1 MDISLINSESL
12 ALLSRMAG
20 QELQKKDA
28 TPAVVFMASLLCV
41 LMGVIYQDGK
51 ITPQERERWQT
62 NLTRLIPPNSNL
74 KKLVPIFTKHILFF
88 RIYKNFNDLLLLMST
103 LSDSEKLLLIGF
115 GYQMS
120 ASDGE
125 IEPREKDYLENLAN
139 QINIDSRHIQIFESA
154 FTDLVI
160 EDQEAL
166 IEVHSLLDPAQF
178 QLLDNIFVLAA
189 KNIVEVLP
197 AKPRLKRDKIRV
209 LPNYDNLKQFQEY
222 RQELDNICYHF
233 YQIIA
238 QEEHQVWSKS
248 LIDDIQEISQ
258 KNQSKRFRVTV
269 VGEFSQGKSTFL
281 NALVGEEIQ
290 PVREIPCTGVVSV
303 LRYGEQKRVICCYKD
318 GRKEDI
324 AIEDYQEKVS
334 ISEEAAIGNL
344 SDELAHC
351 KIEEIIF
358 EHPDLDICSSGVE
371 IIDSPGLNEHPDREA
386 ITQKI
391 LKDTDAAIFI
401 TSASRCLAKSERD
414 VIEGLKVTLNA
425 GLSDQPANNLFI
437 LVNFWDL
444 VQTEKG
450 RNQIPKRIE
459 ENIQGK
465 KPIIS
470 GENRIHYISAK
481 LALDAIVNNEHN
493 EYIETFDYF
502 INCLQEFLVNER
514 GKIEV
519 TSNVNR
525 IQALSEIADNDLK
538 QFERILE
545 GKIKISE
552 SAKLEILEKIG
563 EASGLYLRISDQA
576 KYSVAVSQE
585 YATASWNKWV
595 QGLEERIVN
604 KGGTLTSGHSP
615 LVEQEKVLQDYCEQ
629 FTQDLSDEIQNWIN
643 NLQSEIL
650 SKQAKELNS
659 VIYSALEAI
668 RIDLQKLGNQLGTN
682 LDEQFTSSMA
692 SNIRANNLGIN
703 YFMASSENNDEG
715 GFNMFGSLGAGAVG
729 LTAGA
734 LLGIFGLGLGF
745 IPALIVG
752 GLGGLATAIGG
763 LKFLF
768 GKPDQD
774 EVYTQYKRQIYN
786 LGFQKFFESEKEIF
800 NTIVEKIE
808 LVYQERYLVFADF
821 IEQAMALYE
830 NLIEQQEKAHT
841 KTLEEKE
848 KTIVW
853 INQQHEKLEK
863 IQNELEAIVT
873 QVTS

>member
-51 ITPQERERWQT
+51 ITPEERERWQT
-62 NLTRLIPPNSNL
+62 NLTRLIPANSNL

-88 RIYKNFNDLLLLMST
+88 RIYNNFNDLLLLMST

-125 IEPREKDYLENLAN
+125 IELREKDYLENLAN

-154 FTDLVI
+154 FTDLII

-197 AKPRLKRDKIRV
+197 AKPKLKRDKIRV

-222 RQELDNICYHF
+222 RQELDNICYRF

-238 QEEHQVWSKS
+238 QEEHQVWSKN
-248 LIDDIQEISQ
+248 LINDIQEISQ

-344 SDELAHC
+344 SDELADC

-414 VIEGLKVTLNA
+414 VIEGLKLTLNA

-502 INCLQEFLVNER
+502 INCIQEFLVNER

-538 QFERILE
+538 QYEKILD

-563 EASGLYLRISDQA
+563 EASGRDVRILEQA
-576 KYSVAVSQE
+576 KYSVAVSVE
-585 YATASWNKWV
+585 YAIESWNKWV
-595 QGLEERIVN
+595 EKLQDRIA
-604 KGGTLTSGHSP
+604 KKADTWTSEHSP
-615 LVEQEKVLQDYCEQ
+615 LIEPEKALQDYGQ
-629 FTQDLSDEIQNWIN
+629 QLTQCLSEEIQNWIDD
-643 NLQSEIL
+643 LQSEIL
-650 SKQAKELNS
+650 SQQVKELNNLIHS
-659 VIYSALEAI
+659 ELEAI

-682 LDEQFTSSMA
+682 LDEQFTSNMA
-692 SNIRANNLGIN
+692 SNIRANDLGIN
-703 YFMASSENNDEG
+703 YFMAGSENNDEG
-715 GFNMFGSLGAGAVG
+715 GLSVFDGLGAVADG
-729 LTAGA
+729 LTAGV
-734 LLGIFGLGLGF
+734 LLSILSF
-745 IPALIVG
+745 IPALIIG
-752 GLGGLATAIGG
+752 GLGSLATAIKG
-763 LKFLF
+763 FLF

-774 EVYTQYKRQIYN
+774 QVYYTLYTQCKRQIYN
-786 LGFQKFFESEKEIF
+786 LGFKKFFESEKEIF

-830 NLIEQQEKAHT
+830 NLIEQQEESHT

-853 INQQHEKLEK
+853 INQQHQKLK
-863 IQNELEAIVT
+863 NIQNELEAIVT
-873 QVTS
+873 QVSS

>member
-1 MDISLINSESL
+1 
-12 ALLSRMAG
+12 
-20 QELQKKDA
+20 
-28 TPAVVFMASLLCV
+28 
-41 LMGVIYQDGK
+41 MGVIYQDGK
-51 ITPQERERWQT
+51 ITHEERERWQT
-62 NLTRLIPPNSNL
+62 NLTRLIPANSNL

-88 RIYKNFNDLLLLMST
+88 RIYNNFNDLLLLMST

-125 IEPREKDYLENLAN
+125 IELREKDYLENLAN

-154 FTDLVI
+154 FTDLII

-166 IEVHSLLDPAQF
+166 GEVHSLLDPAQF

-189 KNIVEVLP
+189 KNIVEFLP
-197 AKPRLKRDKIRV
+197 AKPKLKRDKIRV

-222 RQELDNICYHF
+222 RQELDNICDQF

-238 QEEHQVWSKS
+238 QEEHQVWSKN
-248 LIDDIQEISQ
+248 LINDIQEISQ

-351 KIEEIIF
+351 EIEEIIF

-386 ITQKI
+386 ITQKF

-450 RNQIPKRIE
+450 RTQIPKRIE

-465 KPIIS
+465 NPIIS

-502 INCLQEFLVNER
+502 INCIQDFLVNER

-538 QFERILE
+538 QYEKILD

-563 EASGLYLRISDQA
+563 EASGRDVRILEQA
-576 KYSVAVSQE
+576 KYSVAVSVE
-585 YATASWNKWV
+585 YAIESWNKWV
-595 QGLEERIVN
+595 EKLQDRIAKKVY
-604 KGGTLTSGHSP
+604 TWTSKHSP
-615 LVEQEKVLQDYCEQ
+615 FADKDKVLQDYCEQ
-629 FTQDLSDEIQNWIN
+629 FTQDLSEEIQNWIDD
-643 NLQSEIL
+643 LQSEIL
-650 SKQAKELNS
+650 SQQVKELNS
-659 VIYSALEAI
+659 LIHSELEAI

-682 LDEQFTSSMA
+682 LDDQFTSSMA

-703 YFMASSENNDEG
+703 SFRAGSKNNDEG
-715 GFNMFGSLGAGAVG
+715 GFNVLGGLGAGG

-734 LLGIFGLGLGF
+734 LLGFVGLGF
-745 IPALIVG
+745 IPVLIVG
-752 GLGGLATAIGG
+752 GLATLIGG
-763 LKFLF
+763 FFF
-768 GKPDQD
+768 GGPDED
-774 EVYTQYKRQIYN
+774 EVYNQCKWQVYD
-786 LGFQKFFESEKEIF
+786 LGFKKFFESEEETF

-821 IEQAMALYE
+821 IEQAIALYE
-830 NLIEQQEKAHT
+830 NLIEQQEEAHT

-853 INQQHEKLEK
+853 INQQHQKLKK

-873 QVTS
+873 QVSS

>member
-1 MDISLINSESL
+1 MDISLINSECL

-41 LMGVIYQDGK
+41 LMGVIYQDGT
-51 ITPQERERWQT
+51 ITPQERERWKT
-62 NLTRLIPPNSNL
+62 NLTHLIPPNSNL

-88 RIYKNFNDLLLLMST
+88 KIYQNLNDLLLLMSP
-103 LSDSEKLLLIGF
+103 LSDAEKLLLIGF

-125 IEPREKDYLENLAN
+125 IELREKDYLENLAN

-154 FTDLVI
+154 FTNLVI

-166 IEVHSLLDPAQF
+166 IEVHRLLDPAQF

-189 KNIVEVLP
+189 KHIVEILP
-197 AKPRLKRDKIRV
+197 QKPRLKRDKIRV
-209 LPNYDNLKQFQEY
+209 VPNYENLKQIQSDH
-222 RQELDNICYHF
+222 QELDNICYQF

-238 QEEHQVWSKS
+238 QNDHQVSWSKN
-248 LIDDIQEISQ
+248 LIDDLQEISK

-303 LRYGEQKRVICCYKD
+303 LRYGEEKRVICCYKD
-318 GRKEDI
+318 GRKEDLP
-324 AIEDYQEKVS
+324 IENYQEKVS

-351 KIEEIIF
+351 EIEEIIF
-358 EHPDLDICSSGVE
+358 EHPDLDLCSSGVE

-414 VIEGLKVTLNA
+414 VIEGLKVTLNS

-450 RNQIPKRIE
+450 RTQIPKRIE

-465 KPIIS
+465 NPIIS

-493 EYIETFDYF
+493 EYIESFDYF
-502 INCLQEFLVNER
+502 INCLQDFLVNER
-514 GKIEV
+514 GKLEV
-519 TSNVNR
+519 AASVNR
-525 IQALSEIADNDLK
+525 IQALTEIADNDLK
-538 QFERILE
+538 QYEKILE
-545 GKIKISE
+545 GEIKISE
-552 SAKLEILEKIG
+552 SAKLEIFEKIG

-585 YATASWNKWV
+585 YATESWNKWV

-604 KGGTLTSGHSP
+604 KGGKLTSVHSP

-650 SKQAKELNS
+650 SQQAKELNS
-659 VIYSALEAI
+659 VLYSALEAI
-668 RIDLQKLGNQLGTN
+668 RRDLQKLGNQLGTN
-682 LDEQFTSSMA
+682 LDEQFTSNIA

-703 YFMASSENNDEG
+703 YFIAGSENNDEG
-715 GFNMFGSLGAGAVG
+715 EFNMFGGLGAGLGAGAVG
-729 LTAGA
+729 LTAGV
-734 LLGIFGLGLGF
+734 LLGILGLGF
-745 IPALIVG
+745 IPAIIG
-752 GLGGLATAIGG
+752 GLGGLATAIS
-763 LKFLF
+763 FLF
-768 GKPDQD
+768 GKKPDQD

-786 LGFQKFFESEKEIF
+786 LGFKKFFESEKEIF

-808 LVYQERYLVFADF
+808 LVYQERYLVFG
-821 IEQAMALYE
+821 AL
-830 NLIEQQEKAHT
+830 
-841 KTLEEKE
+841 
-848 KTIVW
+848 
-853 INQQHEKLEK
+853 
-863 IQNELEAIVT
+863 
-873 QVTS
+873 

>member
-1 MDISLINSESL
+1 
-12 ALLSRMAG
+12 
-20 QELQKKDA
+20 
-28 TPAVVFMASLLCV
+28 
-41 LMGVIYQDGK
+41 
-51 ITPQERERWQT
+51 
-62 NLTRLIPPNSNL
+62 
-74 KKLVPIFTKHILFF
+74 
-88 RIYKNFNDLLLLMST
+88 
-103 LSDSEKLLLIGF
+103 
-115 GYQMS
+115 
-120 ASDGE
+120 
-125 IEPREKDYLENLAN
+125 
-139 QINIDSRHIQIFESA
+139 RHIQIFESA
-154 FTDLVI
+154 FSDLVI

-166 IEVHSLLDPAQF
+166 VEVHSLLDPAQF

-189 KNIVEVLP
+189 KNILEFLP

-222 RQELDNICYHF
+222 RQQLNNICDQF
-233 YQIIA
+233 YQIID
-238 QEEHQVWSKS
+238 QNKHQVWSKN

-351 KIEEIIF
+351 EIEEIIF

-450 RNQIPKRIE
+450 RTQIPKRIE

-465 KPIIS
+465 NPIIS

-502 INCLQEFLVNER
+502 INCLQDFLVNER
-514 GKIEV
+514 GKLEV
-519 TSNVNR
+519 ASSVNR
-525 IQALSEIADNDLK
+525 IQALTESADNDLK
-538 QFERILE
+538 QYEKILE

-552 SAKLEILEKIG
+552 SAKLEIFEKIG
-563 EASGLYLRISDQA
+563 EASGRDLRILEQA
-576 KYSVAVSQE
+576 KYSVAVSVE
-585 YATASWNKWV
+585 YAIESWNKWV
-595 QGLEERIVN
+595 EKLQDRIAKKVY
-604 KGGTLTSGHSP
+604 TWTSKHSP
-615 LVEQEKVLQDYCEQ
+615 FADKDKVLQDYCEQ
-629 FTQDLSDEIQNWIN
+629 FTQDLSEEIQNWIDD
-643 NLQSEIL
+643 LQSEIL
-650 SKQAKELNS
+650 SQQVKELNS
-659 VIYSALEAI
+659 LIHSELEAI

-682 LDEQFTSSMA
+682 LDDQFTSSMA

-703 YFMASSENNDEG
+703 SFRAGSKNNDEG
-715 GFNMFGSLGAGAVG
+715 GFNVLGGLGAGG

-734 LLGIFGLGLGF
+734 LLGFVGLGF
-745 IPALIVG
+745 IPVLIVG
-752 GLGGLATAIGG
+752 GLATLIGG
-763 LKFLF
+763 FFF
-768 GKPDQD
+768 GGPDED
-774 EVYTQYKRQIYN
+774 EVYNQCKWQVYD
-786 LGFQKFFESEKEIF
+786 LGFKKFFESEEETF

-830 NLIEQQEKAHT
+830 NLIEQQEEAHT

-853 INQQHEKLEK
+853 INQQHQKLKK
-863 IQNELEAIVT
+863 IQNELEA
-873 QVTS
+873 

>member
-51 ITPQERERWQT
+51 ITPEERERWQT

-125 IEPREKDYLENLAN
+125 IELREKDYLENLAN

-154 FTDLVI
+154 FTDVII

-222 RQELDNICYHF
+222 RQQLNNICDQF
-233 YQIIA
+233 YKIID
-238 QEEHQVWSKS
+238 QNKHQVWSKK
-248 LIDDIQEISQ
+248 LIDDIQEISK

-324 AIEDYQEKVS
+324 PIEDYQEKAS

-351 KIEEIIF
+351 EIEEIIF

-391 LKDTDAAIFI
+391 LKNTDAAIFI

-502 INCLQEFLVNER
+502 INCIQDFLVNER

-519 TSNVNR
+519 ASSVNR
-525 IQALSEIADNDLK
+525 IQALTEIADNDLK
-538 QFERILE
+538 QYEKISE

-552 SAKLEILEKIG
+552 SAKLEIFEKIG
-563 EASGLYLRISDQA
+563 EASGREIRVLEQA
-576 KYSVAVSQE
+576 KYSITVSVE
-585 YATASWNKWV
+585 YAIESWNEWV
-595 QGLEERIVN
+595 EKLQDRIAKKVD
-604 KGGTLTSGHSP
+604 TWTSKHSP
-615 LVEQEKVLQDYCEQ
+615 FADKEKVLQDYCEQ
-629 FTQDLSDEIQNWIN
+629 FTQDLSEEIQNWIDD
-643 NLQSEIL
+643 LQSEIL
-650 SKQAKELNS
+650 SQQVKELNRLIHS
-659 VIYSALEAI
+659 ELEAI

-703 YFMASSENNDEG
+703 SFRAGSKNNDEG
-715 GFNMFGSLGAGAVG
+715 GFNVFGGLGAGG

-734 LLGIFGLGLGF
+734 LLGFVGLGF
-745 IPALIVG
+745 IPVLIVG
-752 GLGGLATAIGG
+752 GLVGLIAGFFFGG
-763 LKFLF
+763 
-768 GKPDQD
+768 PDED
-774 EVYTQYKRQIYN
+774 EVYNQCKWQVYD
-786 LGFQKFFESEKEIF
+786 LGFKKFFESEEEIF
-800 NTIVEKIE
+800 NTTVENIE
-808 LVYQERYLVFADF
+808 LVYQERYLVVADF
-821 IEQAMALYE
+821 IEQAIALYE
-830 NLIEQQEKAHT
+830 NLIEQQEEAHT

-853 INQQHEKLEK
+853 INEQHQKLEK
-863 IQNELEAIVT
+863 IQNELDAIIT
-873 QVTS
+873 QVSS

>member
-51 ITPQERERWQT
+51 ITPEERERWQT
-62 NLTRLIPPNSNL
+62 NLTRLIPANSNL

-88 RIYKNFNDLLLLMST
+88 RIYNNFNDLLLLMST

-125 IEPREKDYLENLAN
+125 IELREKDYLENLAN

-154 FTDLVI
+154 FTDLII

-166 IEVHSLLDPAQF
+166 GEVHSLLDPAQF

-209 LPNYDNLKQFQEY
+209 LPNYDNLKQFQNY
-222 RQELDNICYHF
+222 RQELDNICYRF

-248 LIDDIQEISQ
+248 LIHDIQEISK
-258 KNQSKRFRVTV
+258 KNQSKRFRLTV

-318 GRKEDI
+318 GHQEDI
-324 AIEDYQEKVS
+324 PIEDYQEKAS

-351 KIEEIIF
+351 EIEEIIF

-414 VIEGLKVTLNA
+414 VIEGLKVTLNT

-502 INCLQEFLVNER
+502 INCIQDFLVNER

-525 IQALSEIADNDLK
+525 IQALTEIADNDLK
-538 QFERILE
+538 KYEKILE

-552 SAKLEILEKIG
+552 SAKLEIFEKIG
-563 EASGLYLRISDQA
+563 AASGLYLRISDQA

-585 YATASWNKWV
+585 YATESWNKWV
-595 QGLEERIVN
+595 QGLEERIFN
-604 KGGTLTSGHSP
+604 KAGTLTSGHSP

-650 SKQAKELNS
+650 SQQAKELNS
-659 VIYSALEAI
+659 VIYSAVEAI
-668 RIDLQKLGNQLGTN
+668 RIDLQKLDNQLGIN

-703 YFMASSENNDEG
+703 YFMAGSENNDEG
-715 GFNMFGSLGAGAVG
+715 GFNVFGGLGAGAVG
-729 LTAGA
+729 LTAGV
-734 LLGIFGLGLGF
+734 LLGILGLGF
-745 IPALIVG
+745 IPAIIG
-752 GLGGLATAIGG
+752 GLGGLATAIG
-763 LKFLF
+763 FLF
-768 GKPDQD
+768 GKKPDQD

-808 LVYQERYLVFADF
+808 LVYQERYLVVADI
-821 IEQAMALYE
+821 IEQAIALYE
-830 NLIEQQEKAHT
+830 NLIEQQEEAHT

-853 INQQHEKLEK
+853 INEQHQKLEK
-863 IQNELEAIVT
+863 IQDELKAIVT
-873 QVTS
+873 QITR

>member
-1 MDISLINSESL
+1 MDISLINSECL

-41 LMGVIYQDGK
+41 LMGVIYQDGT
-51 ITPQERERWQT
+51 ITPQERERWKT
-62 NLTRLIPPNSNL
+62 NLTHLIPPNSNL

-88 RIYKNFNDLLLLMST
+88 KIYQNLNDLLLLISP
-103 LSDSEKLLLIGF
+103 LSDTEKLLLIGF

-125 IEPREKDYLENLAN
+125 IELREKDYLENIAD

-154 FTDLVI
+154 FTNLVI

-166 IEVHSLLDPAQF
+166 IEVHRLLDPAQF
-178 QLLDNIFVLAA
+178 QLLDNIFVIAA
-189 KNIVEVLP
+189 KHIVEFLP
-197 AKPRLKRDKIRV
+197 QKPRLKRDKIRV
-209 LPNYDNLKQFQEY
+209 LPNYENLKQIQSDH
-222 RQELDNICYHF
+222 QELDNICYQF

-238 QEEHQVWSKS
+238 QDEHQVCWSKN
-248 LIDDIQEISQ
+248 LIDDLQEISK

-303 LRYGEQKRVICCYKD
+303 LRYGEEKRVICCYKD
-318 GRKEDI
+318 GRKEDLP
-324 AIEDYQEKVS
+324 IENYQEKVS

-344 SDELAHC
+344 SDELTHC
-351 KIEEIIF
+351 EIEEIIF

-414 VIEGLKVTLNA
+414 VIEGLKLTLNS

-465 KPIIS
+465 NPIIS

-502 INCLQEFLVNER
+502 INCLQDFLVNER
-514 GKIEV
+514 GKLEV
-519 TSNVNR
+519 ASSVNR
-525 IQALSEIADNDLK
+525 IQALTEIADNDLK
-538 QFERILE
+538 QYEKILE

-552 SAKLEILEKIG
+552 SAKLEIFEKIG
-563 EASGLYLRISDQA
+563 EASGRDLKILEQA
-576 KYSVAVSQE
+576 KYSITVSVE
-585 YATASWNKWV
+585 YAIESWNKWA
-595 QGLEERIVN
+595 QGLGERIAKKAN
-604 KGGTLTSGHSP
+604 TWTSQHSP
-615 LVEQEKVLQDYCEQ
+615 FADKEKVLQDYCEQ
-629 FTQDLSDEIQNWIN
+629 FTQDLSEEIQNWIDD
-643 NLQSEIL
+643 LQSEIL
-650 SKQAKELNS
+650 SQQVKELNS
-659 VIYSALEAI
+659 LIHSELEAI

-682 LDEQFTSSMA
+682 LDEQFTSNMA

-703 YFMASSENNDEG
+703 SFMAGSQNNDEG
-715 GFNMFGSLGAGAVG
+715 GFNMFGSLGAGG
-729 LTAGA
+729 LTTGA
-734 LLGIFGLGLGF
+734 LLGILGLGF
-745 IPALIVG
+745 IPALLVG
-752 GLGGLATAIGG
+752 GLAAVIGG
-763 LKFLF
+763 FLF

-774 EVYTQYKRQIYN
+774 EVYTQCKWQVYD
-786 LGFQKFFESEKEIF
+786 LGFKKFFESEEETF
-800 NTIVEKIE
+800 NTIIENIE
-808 LVYQERYLVFADF
+808 LVYQERYLVVADI

-830 NLIEQQEKAHT
+830 NLIEQQEEAHT

-853 INQQHEKLEK
+853 INKQHQKLK
-863 IQNELEAIVT
+863 NIQNELEAIVT
-873 QVTS
+873 EVTY

>member
-1 MDISLINSESL
+1 
-12 ALLSRMAG
+12 MAG

-51 ITPQERERWQT
+51 ITPEERERWQT
-62 NLTRLIPPNSNL
+62 NLTRLIPANSNL

-88 RIYKNFNDLLLLMST
+88 RIYNNFNDLLLLMST

-125 IEPREKDYLENLAN
+125 IELREKDYLENLAN

-154 FTDLVI
+154 FTDLII

-166 IEVHSLLDPAQF
+166 GEVHSLLDPAQF

-189 KNIVEVLP
+189 KNIVEFLP

-222 RQELDNICYHF
+222 RQQLNNICDQF
-233 YQIIA
+233 YQIID
-238 QEEHQVWSKS
+238 QNKHQVWSKN
-248 LIDDIQEISQ
+248 LIDDIQEISK

-324 AIEDYQEKVS
+324 AIEDYQEKAS

-344 SDELAHC
+344 SNELADC
-351 KIEEIIF
+351 EIEEIIF

-414 VIEGLKVTLNA
+414 VIEGLKLTLNA

-481 LALDAIVNNEHN
+481 LALDAIVNNENN

-519 TSNVNR
+519 TSNVNQ
-525 IQALSEIADNDLK
+525 IQALTKIADNELK
-538 QFERILE
+538 QDEKILE
-545 GKIKISE
+545 GKIKIPE
-552 SAKLEILEKIG
+552 SKKLEIFEKIG
-563 EASGLYLRISDQA
+563 EASGRDLRILDQA

-585 YATASWNKWV
+585 YATESWNKWV
-595 QGLEERIVN
+595 QGLEERIV
-604 KGGTLTSGHSP
+604 KKAVTWTSEHSP
-615 LVEQEKVLQDYCEQ
+615 FVEPEKALQDYGKQ
-629 FTQDLSDEIQNWIN
+629 FTQCLSEEIQNWIDD
-643 NLQSEIL
+643 LQSEIL
-650 SKQAKELNS
+650 SQQVKELNS
-659 VIYSALEAI
+659 LIHSELEAI
-668 RIDLQKLGNQLGTN
+668 RIDLQELGNQLGTN
-682 LDEQFTSSMA
+682 LDEQFTSNMA
-692 SNIRANNLGIN
+692 SNIRANDLGIN
-703 YFMASSENNDEG
+703 YFMAGSENNNEG
-715 GFNMFGSLGAGAVG
+715 GLSVFEGLGAVADG
-729 LTAGA
+729 LTTGV
-734 LLGIFGLGLGF
+734 LLSILSF
-745 IPALIVG
+745 IPALIIG
-752 GLGGLATAIGG
+752 GLGSLASAIKG
-763 LKFLF
+763 FLF

-774 EVYTQYKRQIYN
+774 QVYTQCKRQIYN
-786 LGFQKFFESEKEIF
+786 LGFKKFFESEKEIF

-808 LVYQERYLVFADF
+808 LVYQERYLVVADI
-821 IEQAMALYE
+821 IEQAIALYE
-830 NLIEQQEKAHT
+830 NLIEQQEESHT

-853 INQQHEKLEK
+853 INQQHQKLEK
-863 IQNELEAIVT
+863 IQNGLEAIIT
-873 QVTS
+873 QFTS

>member
-51 ITPQERERWQT
+51 ITPEERERWQT

-88 RIYKNFNDLLLLMST
+88 RIYNNFNDLFLLMST

-125 IEPREKDYLENLAN
+125 IELREKDYLENLAN

-154 FTDLVI
+154 FTDLII

-166 IEVHSLLDPAQF
+166 GEVHSLLDPAQF

-189 KNIVEVLP
+189 KNIVEILP

-248 LIDDIQEISQ
+248 LIHDIQEISK

-324 AIEDYQEKVS
+324 AIEDYQEKAS

-344 SDELAHC
+344 SDELADC

-414 VIEGLKVTLNA
+414 VIEGLKVTLNT

-502 INCLQEFLVNER
+502 INCIQEFLVNER

-525 IQALSEIADNDLK
+525 IQALTEIADNDLK
-538 QFERILE
+538 QYEKILE

-552 SAKLEILEKIG
+552 SKKLEIFEKIG

-604 KGGTLTSGHSP
+604 KAGTLTSGHSP

-629 FTQDLSDEIQNWIN
+629 FTQYLSDEIQNWIN

-668 RIDLQKLGNQLGTN
+668 RIDLKKLGNQLGTN
-682 LDEQFTSSMA
+682 LDEQFTSNMA

-703 YFMASSENNDEG
+703 YFMAGSENNDEG
-715 GFNMFGSLGAGAVG
+715 GFNMFGGLGAGAVG

-830 NLIEQQEKAHT
+830 NLIEQQEEAHT

-853 INQQHEKLEK
+853 INEQHQKLEK
-863 IQNELEAIVT
+863 IQNELGAIVT
-873 QVTS
+873 QVSS

>member
-1 MDISLINSESL
+1 MVKLRL
-12 ALLSRMAG
+12 
-20 QELQKKDA
+20 KKE
-28 TPAVVFMASLLCV
+28 
-41 LMGVIYQDGK
+41 K
-51 ITPQERERWQT
+51 RWQT

-74 KKLVPIFTKHILFF
+74 KKLVPIFTKYILFF
-88 RIYKNFNDLLLLMST
+88 GIYKNFSDLLLLMST

-125 IEPREKDYLENLAN
+125 IELREKDYLENLAN
-139 QINIDSRHIQIFESA
+139 QIDIDYRHIQIFESA
-154 FTDLVI
+154 FSDLVI
-160 EDQEAL
+160 EDQDAL

-209 LPNYDNLKQFQEY
+209 LPNYENLKQFQEY
-222 RQELDNICYHF
+222 RQQLNNICDQF

-238 QEEHQVWSKS
+238 QNKHQIWSKN
-248 LIDDIQEISQ
+248 LINDIQEISK
-258 KNQSKRFRVTV
+258 KNQLKRFRVTV

-290 PVREIPCTGVVSV
+290 PVREIPCTGVVSI

-344 SDELAHC
+344 SDELANC
-351 KIEEIIF
+351 EIEEIIF

-414 VIEGLKVTLNA
+414 VIEGLKLTLNT

-450 RNQIPKRIE
+450 RHQIPKRIE

-502 INCLQEFLVNER
+502 INCIQEFLVNER

-519 TSNVNR
+519 TSSVNR
-525 IQALSEIADNDLK
+525 IQALTEIANNDLK
-538 QFERILE
+538 QFEKILE

-552 SAKLEILEKIG
+552 SAKLEIFEKIG
-563 EASGLYLRISDQA
+563 EATGRDIRILEQA
-576 KYSVAVSQE
+576 QYSIAISQE
-585 YATASWNKWV
+585 HAAESWNKWV
-595 QGLEERIVN
+595 EKLQDRIAKKVD
-604 KGGTLTSGHSP
+604 KWTSKHSP
-615 LVEQEKVLQDYCEQ
+615 FADKEKVLQDYCEQ
-629 FTQDLSDEIQNWIN
+629 FTQCLSEEIQNWIDD
-643 NLQSEIL
+643 LQSEIL
-650 SKQAKELNS
+650 SQQVKELNNLIHS
-659 VIYSALEAI
+659 ELEAI
-668 RIDLQKLGNQLGTN
+668 RIDLQKLGNQLGIN

-703 YFMASSENNDEG
+703 SFRAGSENNDEG
-715 GFNMFGSLGAGAVG
+715 GFNVFGGLGAGG
-729 LTAGA
+729 LAS
-734 LLGIFGLGLGF
+734 LLLTVAGLGF
-745 IPALIVG
+745 IPVIVG
-752 GLGGLATAIGG
+752 GLAAFIGG
-763 LKFLF
+763 FLF
-768 GKPDQD
+768 GVGGPNQD
-774 EVYTQYKRQIYN
+774 EVYTQCKWQVYD
-786 LGFQKFFESEKEIF
+786 LGFKKFFESQEETF
-800 NTIVEKIE
+800 NTIFENIE
-808 LVYQERYLVFADF
+808 LVYQERYLVVADF
-821 IEQAMALYE
+821 IEQAIALYE
-830 NLIEQQEKAHT
+830 NLIEQQEEAHT

-853 INQQHEKLEK
+853 INQQHQKLEK
-863 IQNELEAIVT
+863 IQSELEAIVT
-873 QVTS
+873 EFTS

>member
-41 LMGVIYQDGK
+41 LMGVIYQDGT

-74 KKLVPIFTKHILFF
+74 KKLVPLFTKHILFF
-88 RIYKNFNDLLLLMST
+88 GIYKNFKDLLLLMSP

-125 IEPREKDYLENLAN
+125 IEVREKDYLENLAD
-139 QINIDSRHIQIFESA
+139 QINIDSRHIQIFEST
-154 FTDLVI
+154 FTNLVI

-189 KNIVEVLP
+189 KHIVEILP
-197 AKPRLKRDKIRV
+197 QKPRLKRDKIRV
-209 LPNYDNLKQFQEY
+209 VPNYENLKQIQSDH
-222 RQELDNICYHF
+222 QELDNICYQF

-238 QEEHQVWSKS
+238 QNDHQVSWSKN
-248 LIDDIQEISQ
+248 LIDDLQEISK

-303 LRYGEQKRVICCYKD
+303 LRYGEEKRVICCYKD
-318 GRKEDI
+318 GRKEDLP
-324 AIEDYQEKVS
+324 IENYQEKVS

-351 KIEEIIF
+351 EIEEIIF
-358 EHPDLDICSSGVE
+358 EHPDLDLCSSGVE

-414 VIEGLKVTLNA
+414 VIEGLKVTLNS

-465 KPIIS
+465 NPIIS

-493 EYIETFDYF
+493 EYIESFDYF
-502 INCLQEFLVNER
+502 INCLQDFLVNER
-514 GKIEV
+514 GKLEV
-519 TSNVNR
+519 ASSVNR
-525 IQALSEIADNDLK
+525 IQALTEIADNDLK
-538 QFERILE
+538 QYEKILE
-545 GKIKISE
+545 GEIKISE
-552 SAKLEILEKIG
+552 SAKLEIFEKIG

-585 YATASWNKWV
+585 YATESWNKWV

-604 KGGTLTSGHSP
+604 KGGKLTSVHSP

-650 SKQAKELNS
+650 SQQAKELNS
-659 VIYSALEAI
+659 VLYSALEAI
-668 RIDLQKLGNQLGTN
+668 RRDLQKLGNQLGTN
-682 LDEQFTSSMA
+682 LDEQFTSNMA

-703 YFMASSENNDEG
+703 YFMAGSENNDEG
-715 GFNMFGSLGAGAVG
+715 EFNMFGGLGAGLGAGAVG
-729 LTAGA
+729 LTAGV
-734 LLGIFGLGLGF
+734 LLGILGLGF
-745 IPALIVG
+745 IPAIIG
-752 GLGGLATAIGG
+752 GLGGLATAIS
-763 LKFLF
+763 FLF
-768 GKPDQD
+768 GKKPDQD

-786 LGFQKFFESEKEIF
+786 LGFKKFFESEKEIF

-830 NLIEQQEKAHT
+830 SLIEKQEEAHT

-853 INQQHEKLEK
+853 INKQHQKLK
-863 IQNELEAIVT
+863 NIQNELEAIVT
-873 QVTS
+873 EVTY

>member
-51 ITPQERERWQT
+51 ITPEERERWQT

-74 KKLVPIFTKHILFF
+74 KKLVPIFTKYILFF
-88 RIYKNFNDLLLLMST
+88 RIYKNFNDLLLLMSN

-125 IEPREKDYLENLAN
+125 IELREKDYLENLAH

-154 FTDLVI
+154 FTNLVI

-166 IEVHSLLDPAQF
+166 IEVHRLVDPAQF

-189 KNIVEVLP
+189 KHIVEILP
-197 AKPRLKRDKIRV
+197 QKPRLKRDKIRV
-209 LPNYDNLKQFQEY
+209 LPNYENLKQIQSDH
-222 RQELDNICYHF
+222 QELDNICYQF

-238 QEEHQVWSKS
+238 QDEHQVCWSKN
-248 LIDDIQEISQ
+248 LIDDLQEISK

-324 AIEDYQEKVS
+324 PIENYQEKAS

-344 SDELAHC
+344 SDELADC
-351 KIEEIIF
+351 KIEKIIF

-414 VIEGLKVTLNA
+414 VIEGLKLTLNS

-465 KPIIS
+465 NPIIS

-514 GKIEV
+514 GKLEV
-519 TSNVNR
+519 ASSVNR
-525 IQALSEIADNDLK
+525 IQALTESADNDLK
-538 QFERILE
+538 QYEKILE

-552 SAKLEILEKIG
+552 SAKLEIFEKIG
-563 EASGLYLRISDQA
+563 EASGRDLRILEQA
-576 KYSVAVSQE
+576 KYSITVSLE
-585 YATASWNKWV
+585 YTAESWNKW
-595 QGLEERIVN
+595 LEESQDRIAKKV
-604 KGGTLTSGHSP
+604 GTWASEHSP
-615 LVEQEKVLQDYCEQ
+615 FVDKEKVLQDYCEQ
-629 FTQDLSDEIQNWIN
+629 FTQDLSEEIQNWID

-650 SKQAKELNS
+650 SQQVKELNS
-659 VIYSALEAI
+659 LIHSELEAI

-703 YFMASSENNDEG
+703 SFRAGSKNNDEG
-715 GFNMFGSLGAGAVG
+715 GFNVLGGLGAGG

-734 LLGIFGLGLGF
+734 LLGFVGLGF
-745 IPALIVG
+745 IPVLIVG
-752 GLGGLATAIGG
+752 GLAAVIGG
-763 LKFLF
+763 FFF
-768 GKPDQD
+768 GGPNQD
-774 EVYTQYKRQIYN
+774 EVYTQCKWQVYD
-786 LGFQKFFESEKEIF
+786 LGFKKFFESEEETF
-800 NTIVEKIE
+800 NTIIENIE
-808 LVYQERYLVFADF
+808 LVYQERYLVVADI
-821 IEQAMALYE
+821 IEQAIALYE
-830 NLIEQQEKAHT
+830 NLIEQQEEAHT

-853 INQQHEKLEK
+853 INKQHQKLK
-863 IQNELEAIVT
+863 NIQNELEAIVT
-873 QVTS
+873 EVTY

>member
-1 MDISLINSESL
+1 MDISLINCESL

-125 IEPREKDYLENLAN
+125 IELREKDYLENLAY

-154 FTDLVI
+154 FSDLVI

-166 IEVHSLLDPAQF
+166 VEVHSLLDPAQF

-189 KNIVEVLP
+189 KNIVEILP

-209 LPNYDNLKQFQEY
+209 LPTYENLKQFQNY
-222 RQELDNICYHF
+222 RQELDNICYRF

-238 QEEHQVWSKS
+238 QEEHQVWPKS
-248 LIDDIQEISQ
+248 LIHDIQEISN

-290 PVREIPCTGVVSV
+290 PVREIPCTGVVSI

-318 GRKEDI
+318 GRTEDI

-414 VIEGLKVTLNA
+414 VIEGLKLTLNT

-502 INCLQEFLVNER
+502 INCIQDFLVNER

-519 TSNVNR
+519 TSSVNR
-525 IQALSEIADNDLK
+525 IQALTEIADNKLK
-538 QFERILE
+538 QFEKILE

-552 SAKLEILEKIG
+552 SAKMEIFEKIG
-563 EASGLYLRISDQA
+563 EASGRDVRILEQA
-576 KYSVAVSQE
+576 KYSVAVSLE
-585 YATASWNKWV
+585 YTSESWNKWV
-595 QGLEERIVN
+595 EKLQDRIAKKVD
-604 KGGTLTSGHSP
+604 KWTSKHSP
-615 LVEQEKVLQDYCEQ
+615 FADKEKVLQDYCEQ
-629 FTQDLSDEIQNWIN
+629 FTQCLSEEIQNWIDD
-643 NLQSEIL
+643 LQSEIL
-650 SKQAKELNS
+650 SQQVKELNS
-659 VIYSALEAI
+659 LIHSELEAI

-703 YFMASSENNDEG
+703 SFRAGSLNDDEG
-715 GFNMFGSLGAGAVG
+715 GFNVLGGLGAGG

-734 LLGIFGLGLGF
+734 LLGFVGLGF
-745 IPALIVG
+745 IPVLIVG
-752 GLGGLATAIGG
+752 GLATLIGG
-763 LKFLF
+763 FFF
-768 GKPDQD
+768 GGPDEN
-774 EVYTQYKRQIYN
+774 EVYNQCKWQVYD
-786 LGFQKFFESEKEIF
+786 LGFKKFFESEEETF
-800 NTIVEKIE
+800 NTIVENIE
-808 LVYQERYLVFADF
+808 LVYQERYLVVTDF
-821 IEQAMALYE
+821 IYQAIALYE
-830 NLIEQQEKAHT
+830 NLIEQQEEAHT

-853 INQQHEKLEK
+853 INQQHQKLEK
-863 IQNELEAIVT
+863 IQNELEAIIT
-873 QVTS
+873 QVSS

>member
-1 MDISLINSESL
+1 
-12 ALLSRMAG
+12 MAG
-20 QELQKKDA
+20 QDLQKKDA

-51 ITPQERERWQT
+51 ITPEERERWQT
-62 NLTRLIPPNSNL
+62 NLTRLIHPNSNL
-74 KKLVPIFTKHILFF
+74 KKLVPIFTKHILFLG
-88 RIYKNFNDLLLLMST
+88 IHKNFKDLLLLMST

-125 IEPREKDYLENLAN
+125 IELREKDYLENLAD

-166 IEVHSLLDPAQF
+166 VEVHSLLDPAQF

-197 AKPRLKRDKIRV
+197 TKPKLKRDKIRV
-209 LPNYDNLKQFQEY
+209 LPSYDNLKQFQNY
-222 RQELDNICYHF
+222 RQELDNICDQF
-233 YQIIA
+233 YKIID
-238 QEEHQVWSKS
+238 QNKHQVWSKN
-248 LIDDIQEISQ
+248 LIDDIQEISN

-318 GRKEDI
+318 GHKEDI
-324 AIEDYQEKVS
+324 LIEDYQEKVS

-344 SDELAHC
+344 SNELADC
-351 KIEEIIF
+351 EIEEIIF

-450 RNQIPKRIE
+450 RTQIPKRIE
-459 ENIQGK
+459 KNIQGK
-465 KPIIS
+465 NPIIS

-502 INCLQEFLVNER
+502 INCIQDFLVNER

-525 IQALSEIADNDLK
+525 IQALTEIADNDLK
-538 QFERILE
+538 QYEKILE

-552 SAKLEILEKIG
+552 SAKLEIFEKIG

-585 YATASWNKWV
+585 YATESWNKWV

-604 KGGTLTSGHSP
+604 KGGKLTSVHSP

-650 SKQAKELNS
+650 SQQAKELNS

-668 RIDLQKLGNQLGTN
+668 RRDLQKLGNQLGTN
-682 LDEQFTSSMA
+682 LDEQFTSNIA

-703 YFMASSENNDEG
+703 YFMAGSENNDEG
-715 GFNMFGSLGAGAVG
+715 EFNMFGGLGAGLGAGAVG
-729 LTAGA
+729 LTAGV
-734 LLGIFGLGLGF
+734 LLGILGLGF
-745 IPALIVG
+745 IPAIIG
-752 GLGGLATAIGG
+752 GLGGLATAIS
-763 LKFLF
+763 FLF
-768 GKPDQD
+768 GKPDED
-774 EVYTQYKRQIYN
+774 EVYNQCKWQVYD
-786 LGFQKFFESEKEIF
+786 LGFKKFFESEEETF
-800 NTIVEKIE
+800 NRIVENIE
-808 LVYQERYLVFADF
+808 LVYQERYLVVADF
-821 IEQAMALYE
+821 IEQAIALYE
-830 NLIEQQEKAHT
+830 NLIEQQEEAHT

-853 INQQHEKLEK
+853 INQQHQKLEK

-873 QVTS
+873 QFTR

>member
-28 TPAVVFMASLLCV
+28 TPAVVFLASLLCV

-51 ITPQERERWQT
+51 ITPEERERWQT

-74 KKLVPIFTKHILFF
+74 KKLVPIFTKHILFL

-154 FTDLVI
+154 FSDLVI

-166 IEVHSLLDPAQF
+166 GEVHSLLDPAQF

-222 RQELDNICYHF
+222 RQELDNICDQF

-238 QEEHQVWSKS
+238 QNKHQVWSKS
-248 LIDDIQEISQ
+248 LIPDIQEISQ

-324 AIEDYQEKVS
+324 PIENYQEKAS

-344 SDELAHC
+344 SDELADC

-502 INCLQEFLVNER
+502 INCIQEFLVNER

-538 QFERILE
+538 QYEEILE
-545 GKIKISE
+545 GKIKISQ
-552 SAKLEILEKIG
+552 SAKLEIFEKIG
-563 EASGLYLRISDQA
+563 EASGRDVRILEQV

-585 YATASWNKWV
+585 YAIESWNEWV
-595 QGLEERIVN
+595 KGLEERIV
-604 KGGTLTSGHSP
+604 KKAGTWTSEHSP
-615 LVEQEKVLQDYCEQ
+615 FVDKKKVLQDYCEQ
-629 FTQDLSDEIQNWIN
+629 FTQCLSEEIQNWIN

-650 SKQAKELNS
+650 SQQVKELNR
-659 VIYSALEAI
+659 VIHSALEAI

-682 LDEQFTSSMA
+682 LDEQFTSNMA

-703 YFMASSENNDEG
+703 YSMAGSANDDEG
-715 GFNMFGSLGAGAVG
+715 GFNVLGGLGAGG

-734 LLGIFGLGLGF
+734 LLGFVGLGF
-745 IPALIVG
+745 IPVLIVG
-752 GLGGLATAIGG
+752 GLAAVIGG
-763 LKFLF
+763 FFF
-768 GKPDQD
+768 GGPDEN
-774 EVYTQYKRQIYN
+774 EVYTQCKWQVYD
-786 LGFQKFFESEKEIF
+786 LGFKKFFESEEETF
-800 NTIVEKIE
+800 NTIVENIE
-808 LVYQERYLVFADF
+808 LVYQERYLVVADF

-830 NLIEQQEKAHT
+830 NLIEQQEEAHT

-853 INQQHEKLEK
+853 INEQHQKLEK

>member
-74 KKLVPIFTKHILFF
+74 KKLVPIFTKHILFL

-125 IEPREKDYLENLAN
+125 IELREKDYLENLAD

-154 FTDLVI
+154 FSDLVI

-189 KNIVEVLP
+189 KNIIEVLP

-209 LPNYDNLKQFQEY
+209 LPNYDNLKQFQDY
-222 RQELDNICYHF
+222 RQQLNNICDQF
-233 YQIIA
+233 YKIIA
-238 QEEHQVWSKS
+238 QDKHQAWSKS
-248 LIDDIQEISQ
+248 LIHDIQEISK

-318 GRKEDI
+318 GHQEDI
-324 AIEDYQEKVS
+324 PIENYQEKAS

-351 KIEEIIF
+351 EIEEIIF

-414 VIEGLKVTLNA
+414 VIEGLKVTLNT

-465 KPIIS
+465 NPIIS

-502 INCLQEFLVNER
+502 INCIQDFLVNER

-525 IQALSEIADNDLK
+525 IQALTEIADNDLK
-538 QFERILE
+538 QFEKILD

-552 SAKLEILEKIG
+552 SAKLEIFEKIG
-563 EASGLYLRISDQA
+563 EASGRDLRILEQA
-576 KYSVAVSQE
+576 KYSVAISLE
-585 YATASWNKWV
+585 YAAESWNEWV
-595 QGLEERIVN
+595 EELQDRIA
-604 KGGTLTSGHSP
+604 KKADTWTSEHSP
-615 LVEQEKVLQDYCEQ
+615 FVDKEKVLQDYCEQ
-629 FTQDLSDEIQNWIN
+629 FTQDISEEIQNWIDD
-643 NLQSEIL
+643 LQSEIL
-650 SKQAKELNS
+650 SQQVKELNNLIHS
-659 VIYSALEAI
+659 ELEAI

-703 YFMASSENNDEG
+703 SFRAGSKNDDEG
-715 GFNMFGSLGAGAVG
+715 GFNMFGSLGAGG
-729 LTAGA
+729 LTTGA
-734 LLGIFGLGLGF
+734 LLGILGLGF
-745 IPALIVG
+745 IPALLVG
-752 GLGGLATAIGG
+752 GLAAVIGG
-763 LKFLF
+763 FLF
-768 GKPDQD
+768 GGPDEN
-774 EVYTQYKRQIYN
+774 EVYNQCKWQVYD
-786 LGFQKFFESEKEIF
+786 LGFKKFFESEEETF
-800 NTIVEKIE
+800 NTIIENIE

-830 NLIEQQEKAHT
+830 NLIEQQEEAHT

-853 INQQHEKLEK
+853 INEQHQKLKK
-863 IQNELEAIVT
+863 IQNELNAIVT
-873 QVTS
+873 EVNR

>member
-20 QELQKKDA
+20 QDLQKKDA
-28 TPAVVFMASLLCV
+28 TPAVVFLASLLCV

-74 KKLVPIFTKHILFF
+74 KKLVPIFTKHILFL

-154 FTDLVI
+154 FSNLVI

-189 KNIVEVLP
+189 KNIVEILP
-197 AKPRLKRDKIRV
+197 TKPRLKRDKIRV
-209 LPNYDNLKQFQEY
+209 LPTYENLKQFQNY
-222 RQELDNICYHF
+222 RQQLNNICDQF
-233 YQIIA
+233 YQIIS
-238 QEEHQVWSKS
+238 QNKHQVWSKN
-248 LIDDIQEISQ
+248 LINDIQEISK

-290 PVREIPCTGVVSV
+290 PVREIPCTGVVSI

-324 AIEDYQEKVS
+324 PIEDYQEKAS

-502 INCLQEFLVNER
+502 INCIQDFLVNER

-538 QFERILE
+538 QYEKILD

-563 EASGLYLRISDQA
+563 EASGRDVRILEQA
-576 KYSVAVSQE
+576 KYSVAVSLE
-585 YATASWNKWV
+585 YTSESWNKWV
-595 QGLEERIVN
+595 EKLQDRIAKKVD
-604 KGGTLTSGHSP
+604 KWTSKHSP
-615 LVEQEKVLQDYCEQ
+615 FADKEKVLQDYCEQ
-629 FTQDLSDEIQNWIN
+629 FTQCLSEEIQNWIDD
-643 NLQSEIL
+643 LQSEIL
-650 SKQAKELNS
+650 SKQVKELNRLIHS
-659 VIYSALEAI
+659 ELEAI

-703 YFMASSENNDEG
+703 SFRAGSLNDDEG
-715 GFNMFGSLGAGAVG
+715 GFNVLGGLGAGG

-734 LLGIFGLGLGF
+734 LLTFVGLGF
-745 IPALIVG
+745 IPVLIVG
-752 GLGGLATAIGG
+752 GLATLIGG
-763 LKFLF
+763 FFF
-768 GKPDQD
+768 GGPDEN
-774 EVYTQYKRQIYN
+774 EVYNQCKWQVYD
-786 LGFQKFFESEKEIF
+786 LGFKKFFESEEETF
-800 NTIVEKIE
+800 NTIVENIE
-808 LVYQERYLVFADF
+808 LVYQERYLVVTDF
-821 IEQAMALYE
+821 IDQAIALYE

-853 INQQHEKLEK
+853 INQQHQKLEK
-863 IQNELEAIVT
+863 IQNELEAIIT
-873 QVTS
+873 QVSS

>member
-1 MDISLINSESL
+1 MS
-12 ALLSRMAG
+12 
-20 QELQKKDA
+20 
-28 TPAVVFMASLLCV
+28 
-41 LMGVIYQDGK
+41 VIYQDGK

-62 NLTRLIPPNSNL
+62 NLTRLIPHNSNL
-74 KKLVPIFTKHILFF
+74 KKLVTIFTKHILFF

-125 IEPREKDYLENLAN
+125 IEPREKDYLETLAN

-154 FTDLVI
+154 FSDLVI

-166 IEVHSLLDPAQF
+166 GEVHNLLDPAQF

-222 RQELDNICYHF
+222 RQQLNNICDQF

-238 QEEHQVWSKS
+238 QNKHQTWSKS
-248 LIDDIQEISQ
+248 LIPDIQEISQ

-290 PVREIPCTGVVSV
+290 PVREIPCTGVVSI

-324 AIEDYQEKVS
+324 PIEDYQEKAS

-351 KIEEIIF
+351 EIEEIIF

-414 VIEGLKVTLNA
+414 VIEGLKLTLNA

-502 INCLQEFLVNER
+502 INCIQDFLVNER
-514 GKIEV
+514 GTIEV

-525 IQALSEIADNDLK
+525 IQVLTEIADNDLK
-538 QFERILE
+538 QFEKILD

-563 EASGLYLRISDQA
+563 EASGRDVRILEQA
-576 KYSVAVSQE
+576 KYSVAVSLE
-585 YATASWNKWV
+585 YTSESWNKWV
-595 QGLEERIVN
+595 EKLQDRIAKKVDRW
-604 KGGTLTSGHSP
+604 TSKHSP
-615 LVEQEKVLQDYCEQ
+615 FADKEKVLQDYCEQ
-629 FTQDLSDEIQNWIN
+629 FTQCLSEEIQNWIDD
-643 NLQSEIL
+643 LQSEIL
-650 SKQAKELNS
+650 SQQVKELNS
-659 VIYSALEAI
+659 LIHSELEAI

-703 YFMASSENNDEG
+703 SFRAGSKNNDEG
-715 GFNMFGSLGAGAVG
+715 GFNVLGGLGAGG

-734 LLGIFGLGLGF
+734 LLGFVGLGF
-745 IPALIVG
+745 IPVLIVG
-752 GLGGLATAIGG
+752 GLAAVIGG
-763 LKFLF
+763 FFF
-768 GKPDQD
+768 GGPDED
-774 EVYTQYKRQIYN
+774 EVYNQCKWQVYD
-786 LGFQKFFESEKEIF
+786 LGFKKFFESEEETF
-800 NTIVEKIE
+800 NTIVENIE
-808 LVYQERYLVFADF
+808 LVYQERYLVVADF
-821 IEQAMALYE
+821 IEQAIALYE
-830 NLIEQQEKAHT
+830 NLIEQQEEAHT

-853 INQQHEKLEK
+853 INEQHQKLEK
-863 IQNELEAIVT
+863 IQNELDAIVSQFT
-873 QVTS
+873 H

>member
-51 ITPQERERWQT
+51 ITPEERERWQT

-74 KKLVPIFTKHILFF
+74 KKLVPIFTKYILFF
-88 RIYKNFNDLLLLMST
+88 RIYKNFNDLLLLMSN

-125 IEPREKDYLENLAN
+125 IELREKDYLENLAH

-154 FTDLVI
+154 FTNLVI

-166 IEVHSLLDPAQF
+166 IEVHRLVDPAQF

-189 KNIVEVLP
+189 KHIVEILP
-197 AKPRLKRDKIRV
+197 QKPRLKRDKIRV
-209 LPNYDNLKQFQEY
+209 LPNYENLKQIQSDH
-222 RQELDNICYHF
+222 QELDNICYQF

-238 QEEHQVWSKS
+238 QDEHQVCWSKN
-248 LIDDIQEISQ
+248 LIDDLQEISK

-303 LRYGEQKRVICCYKD
+303 LRYGEEKRVICCYKD

-324 AIEDYQEKVS
+324 PIENYQEKAS
-334 ISEEAAIGNL
+334 ISEKAAIGNL

-351 KIEEIIF
+351 EIEEIIF

-450 RNQIPKRIE
+450 RTQIPKRIE

-465 KPIIS
+465 NPIIS

-502 INCLQEFLVNER
+502 INCLQDFLVNER
-514 GKIEV
+514 GKLEV
-519 TSNVNR
+519 ASSVNR
-525 IQALSEIADNDLK
+525 IQALTESADNDLK
-538 QFERILE
+538 QYEKILE

-552 SAKLEILEKIG
+552 SKKLEIFEKIG
-563 EASGLYLRISDQA
+563 EASGRDLRILDQA

-585 YATASWNKWV
+585 YATESWNKWV
-595 QGLEERIVN
+595 QGLEELIV
-604 KGGTLTSGHSP
+604 KKAVTWTSEHSP
-615 LVEQEKVLQDYCEQ
+615 FVEPEKALQDYGKQ
-629 FTQDLSDEIQNWIN
+629 FTQCLSEEIQNWIDD
-643 NLQSEIL
+643 LQSEIL
-650 SKQAKELNS
+650 SQQVKELNS
-659 VIYSALEAI
+659 LIHSELEAI
-668 RIDLQKLGNQLGTN
+668 RIDLQELGNQLGTN
-682 LDEQFTSSMA
+682 LDEQFTSNMA
-692 SNIRANNLGIN
+692 SNIRANDLGIN
-703 YFMASSENNDEG
+703 YFMAGSENNNEG
-715 GFNMFGSLGAGAVG
+715 GLSVFDGLGAVADG
-729 LTAGA
+729 LTTGV
-734 LLGIFGLGLGF
+734 LLSILSL
-745 IPALIVG
+745 IPALIIG
-752 GLGGLATAIGG
+752 GLGSLASAIKG
-763 LKFLF
+763 FLF

-774 EVYTQYKRQIYN
+774 EVYTQCKRQIYN
-786 LGFQKFFESEKEIF
+786 LGFKKFFESEKEIF

-808 LVYQERYLVFADF
+808 LVYQERYLVVADI
-821 IEQAMALYE
+821 IEQAIALYE
-830 NLIEQQEKAHT
+830 NLIEQQEEAHT

-853 INQQHEKLEK
+853 INQQHQKLK
-863 IQNELEAIVT
+863 NIQNELEAIVT
-873 QVTS
+873 EVTY

>member
-41 LMGVIYQDGK
+41 LMGVIYQDDK

-88 RIYKNFNDLLLLMST
+88 KIHKNFHDLLLLIST

-125 IEPREKDYLENLAN
+125 MELREKDYLENLAN
-139 QINIDSRHIQIFESA
+139 QVNIDSRHIQIFESA

-166 IEVHSLLDPAQF
+166 IEVHSLLDLAQF
-178 QLLDNIFVLAA
+178 QLLDNIFVVAA
-189 KNIVEVLP
+189 KNIVEILP
-197 AKPRLKRDKIRV
+197 AKPRIKRDKIRV

-222 RQELDNICYHF
+222 RQQLNNICDQF
-233 YQIIA
+233 YKIID
-238 QEEHQVWSKS
+238 QNKHQVWSKN

-324 AIEDYQEKVS
+324 AIEDYQEKAS

-351 KIEEIIF
+351 EIEEIIF

-414 VIEGLKVTLNA
+414 VIEGLKLTLNA

-465 KPIIS
+465 NPIIS

-502 INCLQEFLVNER
+502 INCIQDFLVNER

-519 TSNVNR
+519 ASSVNR
-525 IQALSEIADNDLK
+525 IQALTEIADNDLK
-538 QFERILE
+538 QYEKILE

-552 SAKLEILEKIG
+552 SAKLEIFEKIG
-563 EASGLYLRISDQA
+563 EVSGRDLRILDQV

-585 YATASWNKWV
+585 YATESWNKWV
-595 QGLEERIVN
+595 EGLEERIV
-604 KGGTLTSGHSP
+604 KKAGTWTSEHSP
-615 LVEQEKVLQDYCEQ
+615 FVDKQKVLQDYCEQ
-629 FTQDLSDEIQNWIN
+629 FTQCLSEEIQNWIN

-650 SKQAKELNS
+650 SQQVKELNR
-659 VIYSALEAI
+659 VIHSELEAI
-668 RIDLQKLGNQLGTN
+668 RIDLQELDNQLGLN
-682 LDEQFTSSMA
+682 LDDQFTSNMA

-703 YFMASSENNDEG
+703 SFMAGSENNDEG
-715 GFNMFGSLGAGAVG
+715 GFNVFGSLGAVG
-729 LTAGA
+729 LAS
-734 LLGIFGLGLGF
+734 LLLTVTGLGF
-745 IPALIVG
+745 IPVLIVG

-763 LKFLF
+763 FFF
-768 GKPDQD
+768 GGPDQD
-774 EVYTQYKRQIYN
+774 EVYTKCKQQVYN
-786 LGFQKFFESEKEIF
+786 LGFQKFLESEEENF
-800 NTIVEKIE
+800 NTIVENIA
-808 LVYQERYLVFADF
+808 LVYQERYLVVAYF
-821 IEQAMALYE
+821 ISQAIALYE
-830 NLIEQQEKAHT
+830 NLIKQQEETHT

-853 INQQHEKLEK
+853 INQQHQKLEK
-863 IQNELEAIVT
+863 IQNELDSIVT
-873 QVTS
+873 QFTS

>member
-51 ITPQERERWQT
+51 ITPEERERWQT

-74 KKLVPIFTKHILFF
+74 KKLVPIFTKYILFF
-88 RIYKNFNDLLLLMST
+88 RIYKNFNDLLLLMSN

-125 IEPREKDYLENLAN
+125 IELREKDYLENLAN
-139 QINIDSRHIQIFESA
+139 QINIDFRHIQIFESA

-166 IEVHSLLDPAQF
+166 CEVHNLLDPAQF

-197 AKPRLKRDKIRV
+197 TKPKLKRDKIRV
-209 LPNYDNLKQFQEY
+209 LPNYDNLKQFQNY
-222 RQELDNICYHF
+222 RHELDNICYRF

-238 QEEHQVWSKS
+238 QEEHQVWPKS
-248 LIDDIQEISQ
+248 LIHDIQEISK
-258 KNQSKRFRVTV
+258 KNQSKRFRVMV

-324 AIEDYQEKVS
+324 AIEDYQEKAS

-344 SDELAHC
+344 SNELADC
-351 KIEEIIF
+351 EIEEIIF

-386 ITQKI
+386 ITQKF

-414 VIEGLKVTLNA
+414 VIEGLKVTLNT

-502 INCLQEFLVNER
+502 INCIQEFLVNER

-525 IQALSEIADNDLK
+525 IQALTEIADNDLK
-538 QFERILE
+538 QYEKILE

-552 SAKLEILEKIG
+552 SKKLEIFEKIG

-604 KGGTLTSGHSP
+604 KAGTLTSGHSP

-668 RIDLQKLGNQLGTN
+668 RIDLKKLGNQLGTN
-682 LDEQFTSSMA
+682 LDEQFTSNMA

-703 YFMASSENNDEG
+703 YFMAGSENNDEG
-715 GFNMFGSLGAGAVG
+715 GFNMFGGLGAGAVG

-830 NLIEQQEKAHT
+830 NLIEQQEEAHT

-853 INQQHEKLEK
+853 INEQHQKLEK
-863 IQNELEAIVT
+863 IKNELEAIVT
-873 QVTS
+873 QFTS

>member
-1 MDISLINSESL
+1 
-12 ALLSRMAG
+12 
-20 QELQKKDA
+20 
-28 TPAVVFMASLLCV
+28 
-41 LMGVIYQDGK
+41 
-51 ITPQERERWQT
+51 
-62 NLTRLIPPNSNL
+62 
-74 KKLVPIFTKHILFF
+74 
-88 RIYKNFNDLLLLMST
+88 
-103 LSDSEKLLLIGF
+103 
-115 GYQMS
+115 
-120 ASDGE
+120 
-125 IEPREKDYLENLAN
+125 
-139 QINIDSRHIQIFESA
+139 
-154 FTDLVI
+154 
-160 EDQEAL
+160 
-166 IEVHSLLDPAQF
+166 
-178 QLLDNIFVLAA
+178 
-189 KNIVEVLP
+189 
-197 AKPRLKRDKIRV
+197 
-209 LPNYDNLKQFQEY
+209 
-222 RQELDNICYHF
+222 
-233 YQIIA
+233 
-238 QEEHQVWSKS
+238 
-248 LIDDIQEISQ
+248 
-258 KNQSKRFRVTV
+258 
-269 VGEFSQGKSTFL
+269 
-281 NALVGEEIQ
+281 
-290 PVREIPCTGVVSV
+290 
-303 LRYGEQKRVICCYKD
+303 
-318 GRKEDI
+318 
-324 AIEDYQEKVS
+324 
-334 ISEEAAIGNL
+334 
-344 SDELAHC
+344 
-351 KIEEIIF
+351 
-358 EHPDLDICSSGVE
+358 
-371 IIDSPGLNEHPDREA
+371 
-386 ITQKI
+386 
-391 LKDTDAAIFI
+391 
-401 TSASRCLAKSERD
+401 
-414 VIEGLKVTLNA
+414 
-425 GLSDQPANNLFI
+425 
-437 LVNFWDL
+437 L

-502 INCLQEFLVNER
+502 INCIQEFLVNER

-525 IQALSEIADNDLK
+525 IQALTEIADNDLK
-538 QFERILE
+538 QYEKILE

-552 SAKLEILEKIG
+552 SKKLEIFEKIG

-604 KGGTLTSGHSP
+604 KAGTLTSGHSP

-629 FTQDLSDEIQNWIN
+629 FTQYLSDEIQNWIN

-668 RIDLQKLGNQLGTN
+668 RIDLKKLGNQLGTN
-682 LDEQFTSSMA
+682 LDEQFTSNMA

-703 YFMASSENNDEG
+703 YFMAGSENNDEG
-715 GFNMFGSLGAGAVG
+715 GFNMFGGLGAGAVG

-853 INQQHEKLEK
+853 INKQHQKLK
-863 IQNELEAIVT
+863 NIQNELEAIVT
-873 QVTS
+873 EVTY

>member
-51 ITPQERERWQT
+51 ITPEERERWQT

-74 KKLVPIFTKHILFF
+74 KKLVPIFTKYILFF
-88 RIYKNFNDLLLLMST
+88 RIYKNFNDLLLLMSN

-125 IEPREKDYLENLAN
+125 IELREKDYLENLAH

-154 FTDLVI
+154 FTNLVI

-166 IEVHSLLDPAQF
+166 IEVHRLVDPAQF

-189 KNIVEVLP
+189 KHIVEILP
-197 AKPRLKRDKIRV
+197 QKPRLKRDKIRV
-209 LPNYDNLKQFQEY
+209 LPNYENLKQIQSDH
-222 RQELDNICYHF
+222 QELDNICYQF

-238 QEEHQVWSKS
+238 QDEHQVCWSKN
-248 LIDDIQEISQ
+248 LIDDLQEISK

-324 AIEDYQEKVS
+324 AIEDYQEKAS

-351 KIEEIIF
+351 EIEEIIF

-414 VIEGLKVTLNA
+414 VIEGLKLTLNA

-465 KPIIS
+465 NPIIS

-514 GKIEV
+514 GKLEV
-519 TSNVNR
+519 ASSVNR
-525 IQALSEIADNDLK
+525 IQALTESADNDLK
-538 QFERILE
+538 QYEKILE

-552 SAKLEILEKIG
+552 SAKLEIFEKIG
-563 EASGLYLRISDQA
+563 EASGRDLRILEQA
-576 KYSVAVSQE
+576 KYSITVSLE
-585 YATASWNKWV
+585 YTAESWNKW
-595 QGLEERIVN
+595 LEESQDRIAKKV
-604 KGGTLTSGHSP
+604 GTWTSEHSP
-615 LVEQEKVLQDYCEQ
+615 FVDKEKVLQDYCEQ
-629 FTQDLSDEIQNWIN
+629 FTQDLSEEIQNWID

-650 SKQAKELNS
+650 SQQVKELNS
-659 VIYSALEAI
+659 LIHSELEAI

-682 LDEQFTSSMA
+682 LDEQFTSNMA

-703 YFMASSENNDEG
+703 SFMTGSVNNDEG
-715 GFNMFGSLGAGAVG
+715 GFNVFGSLGAVGFASVLLAV
-729 LTAGA
+729 A
-734 LLGIFGLGLGF
+734 GLGF

-763 LKFLF
+763 FFF
-768 GKPDQD
+768 GGPNQD
-774 EVYTQYKRQIYN
+774 EVYTQCKWQVYD
-786 LGFQKFFESEKEIF
+786 LGFKKFFESEEETF
-800 NTIVEKIE
+800 NTIIENIE
-808 LVYQERYLVFADF
+808 LVYQERYLVVADI
-821 IEQAMALYE
+821 IEQAIALYE
-830 NLIEQQEKAHT
+830 NLIEQQEEAHT

-853 INQQHEKLEK
+853 INKQHQKLK
-863 IQNELEAIVT
+863 NIQNELEAIVT
-873 QVTS
+873 EVTY

>member
-1 MDISLINSESL
+1 
-12 ALLSRMAG
+12 
-20 QELQKKDA
+20 
-28 TPAVVFMASLLCV
+28 
-41 LMGVIYQDGK
+41 
-51 ITPQERERWQT
+51 
-62 NLTRLIPPNSNL
+62 
-74 KKLVPIFTKHILFF
+74 
-88 RIYKNFNDLLLLMST
+88 
-103 LSDSEKLLLIGF
+103 
-115 GYQMS
+115 
-120 ASDGE
+120 
-125 IEPREKDYLENLAN
+125 
-139 QINIDSRHIQIFESA
+139 RHIQIFESA
-154 FTDLVI
+154 FTNLVI

-166 IEVHSLLDPAQF
+166 IEVHRLVDPAQF

-189 KNIVEVLP
+189 KHIVEILP
-197 AKPRLKRDKIRV
+197 QKPRLKRDKIRV
-209 LPNYDNLKQFQEY
+209 LPNYENLKQIQSDH
-222 RQELDNICYHF
+222 QELDNICYQF

-238 QEEHQVWSKS
+238 QDEHQVCWSKN
-248 LIDDIQEISQ
+248 LIDDLQEISK

-303 LRYGEQKRVICCYKD
+303 LRYGEEKRVICCYKD

-324 AIEDYQEKVS
+324 PIENYQEKAS
-334 ISEEAAIGNL
+334 ISEKAAIGNL

-351 KIEEIIF
+351 EIEEIIF

-414 VIEGLKVTLNA
+414 VIEGLKLTLNA

-502 INCLQEFLVNER
+502 INCIQEFLVNER

-538 QFERILE
+538 QYEKILE

-552 SAKLEILEKIG
+552 SAKMEIFEKIG
-563 EASGLYLRISDQA
+563 EASGRDVRILEQA
-576 KYSVAVSQE
+576 KYSVAVSLE
-585 YATASWNKWV
+585 YTSESWNKWV
-595 QGLEERIVN
+595 EKLQDRIAKKVDRW
-604 KGGTLTSGHSP
+604 TSKHSP
-615 LVEQEKVLQDYCEQ
+615 FADKEKVLQDYCEQ
-629 FTQDLSDEIQNWIN
+629 FTQCLSEEIQNWIDD
-643 NLQSEIL
+643 LQSEIL
-650 SKQAKELNS
+650 SQQVKELNS
-659 VIYSALEAI
+659 LIHSELEAI

-703 YFMASSENNDEG
+703 SFRAGSKNNDEG
-715 GFNMFGSLGAGAVG
+715 GFNVLGGLGAGG

-734 LLGIFGLGLGF
+734 LLGFVGLGF
-745 IPALIVG
+745 IPVLIVG
-752 GLGGLATAIGG
+752 GLAAVIGG
-763 LKFLF
+763 FFF
-768 GKPDQD
+768 GGPDED
-774 EVYTQYKRQIYN
+774 EVYNQCKWQVYD
-786 LGFQKFFESEKEIF
+786 LGFKKFFESEEETF
-800 NTIVEKIE
+800 NTIVENIE
-808 LVYQERYLVFADF
+808 LVYQERYLVVTDF
-821 IEQAMALYE
+821 IEQAIALYE
-830 NLIEQQEKAHT
+830 NLIEQQEEAHT

-853 INQQHEKLEK
+853 INEQHQKLEN
-863 IQNELEAIVT
+863 IQNELAFTGKDTVGSIFTEGEILP
-873 QVTS
+873 SFLLRC